1 MAINPRPDR
10 NMTDTTQQALADARV
25 NIARLETKVEHL
37 TQGMEDL
44 QESNKVQTAK
54 LDQVLLALSEAR
66 GGWRTL
72 MLVGGAA
79 STVGGFITWAVSHLA
94 KAMT

>member
-1 MAINPRPDR
+1 
-10 NMTDTTQQALADARV
+10 MTDFTQQALTEARI
-25 NIARLETKVEHL
+25 NIGRLQVEVGHL

-44 QESNKVQTAK
+44 QESNKQLTDK
-54 LDQVLLALSEAR
+54 LDLVLLALSEAR

-79 STVGGFITWAVSHLA
+79 SSVGGLIAWLVGHFL
-94 KAMT
+94 KG

>member
-1 MAINPRPDR
+1 MDHTQMELTEARIN
-10 NMTDTTQQALADARV
+10 
-25 NIARLETKVEHL
+25 IGRLQTEVAHL

-44 QESNKVQTAK
+44 QESNKQLTAK

-79 STVGGFITWAVSHLA
+79 STLGGAITWAIQHFA
-94 KAMT
+94 KG

>member
-1 MAINPRPDR
+1 
-10 NMTDTTQQALADARV
+10 MTDTTQQALSDARV
-25 NIARLETKVEHL
+25 HIGQLQVQVEHL
-37 TQGMEDL
+37 AQSVLDL
-44 QESNKVQTAK
+44 QESNKQQTAK

-79 STVGGFITWAVSHLA
+79 STVGGFVTWAVSHLIRVV
-94 KAMT
+94 T

>member
-1 MAINPRPDR
+1 
-10 NMTDTTQQALADARV
+10 MTDPTQRELTEARI
-25 NIARLETKVEHL
+25 NIARLQEQVTHL
-37 TQGMEDL
+37 SQGMDDL
-44 QESNKVQTAK
+44 QESNQQLTDK

-79 STVGGFITWAVSHLA
+79 STAGAGLVWLFQHFA
-94 KAMT
+94 KA

>member
-1 MAINPRPDR
+1 MIDP
-10 NMTDTTQQALADARV
+10 TQRELTEARI
-25 NIARLETKVEHL
+25 NIARLQEQVTHL
-37 TQGMEDL
+37 SQGMDDL
-44 QESNKVQTAK
+44 QASNEQLTAK

-79 STVGGFITWAVSHLA
+79 ATIGGFVTWAISHFSRG
-94 KAMT
+94 

>member
-1 MAINPRPDR
+1 
-10 NMTDTTQQALADARV
+10 MTDTAQAEALIKAR
-25 NIARLETKVEHL
+25 IDISRLEVEVSHL
-37 TQGMEDL
+37 TTGMGEL
-44 QESNKVQTAK
+44 QESNKQLTAK

-79 STVGGFITWAVSHLA
+79 STAGAGITWLMQHFGRGVS
-94 KAMT
+94 